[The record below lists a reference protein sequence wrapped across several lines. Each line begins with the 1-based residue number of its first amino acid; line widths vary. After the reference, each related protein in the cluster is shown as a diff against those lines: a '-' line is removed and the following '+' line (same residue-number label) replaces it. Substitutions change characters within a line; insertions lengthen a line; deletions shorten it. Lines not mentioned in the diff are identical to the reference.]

1 MLTNDVSSTMD
12 VPQVK
17 ACLKELEN
25 ASNADRIVEVL
36 EDLQKNFKPTEQLL
50 RETKIGV
57 AVNKLRSH
65 SDSRVSA
72 LVKKLVG
79 SWREQVQQQ
88 KAKQQKLKQ
97 QKEKSS
103 NESSAPSAATAGSS
117 SAPST
122 AGSSSTGESKI
133 DPSKKRDA
141 KSDGVNTDLYEDRT
155 RNSCVQVTYNALVT
169 ESTFPP
175 TKVLTAAKNVEA
187 AVFIA
192 EKGTTPG
199 YRTKM
204 RSLFMNL
211 KDPKNPTLRTQ
222 VVLGKISGERLRTM
236 KPHEMANDELKKQME
251 EIEKQNLFNA
261 QSAQEQRATTDRF
274 TCGKCKHKK
283 VSYYQMQT
291 RSADEPLTTFCTCEN
306 CGYRWKFS

>member
-1 MLTNDVSSTMD
+1 MD
-12 VPQVK
+12 VPKVK

-25 ASNADRIVEVL
+25 AANADRIVEVL

-97 QKEKSS
+97 QKETSS
-103 NESSAPSAATAGSS
+103 SESSASAGASAGASTGASAGASS
-117 SAPST
+117 SSE
-122 AGSSSTGESKI
+122 GSI

-199 YRTKM
+199 YRNKM

-236 KPHEMANDELKKQME
+236 KPHEMANDELKKEME

-274 TCGKCKHKK
+274 TCGKCKQKK

-306 CGYRWKFS
+306 CGNRWKFS